1 MAKFAGSS
9 HFNWL
14 EEESVK
20 AITIVG
26 ICKNA
31 GKTTLLNH
39 LISFKK
45 KGTWGVFSTGIDG
58 EETDFLFRIPKP
70 PVILDK
76 DFIFCCDTST
86 LDELGCQIVV
96 LSKLPFS
103 VDRPLWLAKT
113 LIPLQTE
120 ITGPST
126 VKEQIQT
133 LKLIQNYGAE
143 KVLIDGSIDRK
154 SIAQSEYIDAVIM
167 VIGANFGT
175 LDEITDEVNRL
186 KILNSIPQCTM
197 VTPNSPEYKFL
208 LDSEEI
214 CLYEERNWKP
224 SGLVS
229 LIGNIK
235 PLRQMISKS
244 TEAIYIPGAITDM
257 VYQDIKNILSQSGAQ
272 LIVRHP
278 NCLKIRLKRLE
289 FFYTQH
295 HPTALIPFR
304 IRNWALNSMGLG
316 FSDIEAQ
323 EFRAYLRAQFPDLN
337 FVDVMELGYE

>member
-1 MAKFAGSS
+1 MPELSGSYNFA
-9 HFNWL
+9 WL
-14 EEESVK
+14 EDENVK

-31 GKTTLLNH
+31 GKTTILNH
-39 LISFKK
+39 LISLKK

-58 EETDFLFRIPKP
+58 EENDFLFRIPKP

-76 DFIFCCDTST
+76 DLIFCCDTST
-86 LDELGCQIVV
+86 LDELGSQIIV
-96 LSKLPFS
+96 LSKIPFS
-103 VDRPLWLAKT
+103 KDRPLWLAKT

-175 LDEITDEVNRL
+175 FDEIVDEVKRL
-186 KILNSIPQCTM
+186 KILNSIPQCNM
-197 VTPNSPEYKFL
+197 VSQNDPEYQFL

-214 CLYEERNWKP
+214 CLYEEGHWKP

-229 LIGNIK
+229 LLSNIK
-235 PLRQMISKS
+235 PLRQIISKA

-257 VYQDIKNILSQSGAQ
+257 LYQDIKFILSQSGAK

-278 NCLKIRLKRLE
+278 DCLKIRLKRLE
-289 FFYTQH
+289 FFYNLH
-295 HPTALIPFR
+295 HPTALIPYR
-304 IRNWALNSMGLG
+304 IRTWALNSMGLG
-316 FSDIEAQ
+316 FSNIEAE
-323 EFRAYLRAQFPDLN
+323 EFRAHLRAQFPDLN
-337 FVDVMELGYE
+337 FIDVMELGYE